1 MRAVNLLPKDE
12 TQRQR
17 KQTSWPAVIG
27 LAGAAVVIAALGAGL
42 LQSRGAVSGRQDEL
56 QSVSAE
62 LAAMPAAAERPADRS
77 AELAAER
84 TKRAAA
90 LAAAFSY
97 HVSWDRVLRRFALV
111 LPDDVWL
118 TSLTAAAPNIPGL
131 TGLTAPVAT
140 PGVAAPAPSGFTI
153 TGYTYSQEGVAR
165 LLARLSVLPD
175 LTNVQL
181 QTSAL
186 TDIGGRPVI
195 QFTILANVRAGG
207 SSS

>member
-1 MRAVNLLPKDE
+1 MRAVNLLPKDVN
-12 TQRQR
+12 QQKR
-17 KQTSWPAVIG
+17 KQTSWPTVIG

-42 LQSRGAVSGRQDEL
+42 LQARGSVADKQDEL

-62 LAAMPAAAERPADRS
+62 LAAMPAANQRPGDRS

-90 LAAAFSY
+90 LASAFSY

-118 TSLTAAAPNIPGL
+118 TSLTAAAPKTPGL
-131 TGLTAPVAT
+131 TSTPTATDPA
-140 PGVAAPAPSGFTI
+140 APSGFTI
-153 TGYTYSQEGVAR
+153 NGYTYSQEGVAR

-175 LTNVQL
+175 LTDVQL

-186 TDIGGRPVI
+186 TEIGDRPVI

-207 SSS
+207 STS

>member
-1 MRAVNLLPKDE
+1 MRAVNLLPKDVN
-12 TQRQR
+12 QQKR

-42 LQSRGAVSGRQDEL
+42 LQARGSVADKQDEL

-62 LAAMPAAAERPADRS
+62 LAAMPAANERPGDRS
-77 AELAAER
+77 AELATER

-90 LAAAFSY
+90 LTSAFSY

-118 TSLTAAAPNIPGL
+118 TTLTAAAPKTPGL
-131 TGLTAPVAT
+131 DTTTTASDSS
-140 PGVAAPAPSGFTI
+140 APTGFTI
-153 TGYTYSQEGVAR
+153 SGYTYSQESVAR

-175 LTNVQL
+175 LTDVQL

-186 TDIGGRPVI
+186 TEIGSRPVI

-207 SSS
+207 SAS

>member
-1 MRAVNLLPKDE
+1 MRAVNLLPKDVN
-12 TQRQR
+12 QQKR
-17 KQTSWPAVIG
+17 KQTSWPTVIG

-42 LQSRGAVSGRQDEL
+42 LQARGSVADKQDEL

-62 LAAMPAAAERPADRS
+62 LAAMPAANQRPGDRS

-90 LAAAFSY
+90 LASAFSY

-118 TSLTAAAPNIPGL
+118 TSLTAAAPKTPGL
-131 TGLTAPVAT
+131 TSTPTATDPS
-140 PGVAAPAPSGFTI
+140 APSGFTI
-153 TGYTYSQEGVAR
+153 NGYTYSQEGVAR

-175 LTNVQL
+175 LTDVQL

-186 TDIGGRPVI
+186 TEIGDRPVI

-207 SSS
+207 STS

>member
-1 MRAVNLLPKDE
+1 MRAVNLLPKDANH
-12 TQRQR
+12 QRKR

-42 LQSRGAVSGRQDEL
+42 LQARGNVSDKQDEL

-62 LAAMPAAAERPADRS
+62 LAAMPAANERPADRS

-90 LAAAFSY
+90 LASAFSY

-118 TSLTAAAPNIPGL
+118 TSLTAAAPKTPGL
-131 TGLTAPVAT
+131 TVPAAT
-140 PGVAAPAPSGFTI
+140 PEAAPSGFTI

-186 TDIGGRPVI
+186 TEIGERPVI

-207 SSS
+207 NAS

>member
-12 TQRQR
+12 AQRQR
-17 KQTSWPAVIG
+17 KQTSWPVVIG

-42 LQSRGAVSGRQDEL
+42 LQARGAVSGRQDEL

-90 LAAAFSY
+90 LASAFSY

-118 TSLTAAAPNIPGL
+118 ISLTAAAPKTPGL
-131 TGLTAPVAT
+131 TGLTAPAVT
-140 PGVAAPAPSGFTI
+140 PGAAPAPAGFTI

-186 TDIGGRPVI
+186 TDIGERPVI

>member
-12 TQRQR
+12 TQRSR
-17 KQTSWPAVIG
+17 KQTSWPVVIG
-27 LAGAAVVIAALGAGL
+27 LAGSAVVIAALGAGL
-42 LQSRGAVSGRQDEL
+42 LQTRGAVSERQDEL

-62 LAAMPAAAERPADRS
+62 LAAMPAAADKPADRT

-84 TKRAAA
+84 GKRAAA
-90 LAAAFSY
+90 LASAFTY

-118 TSLTAAAPNIPGL
+118 TSLTAKAPKIPG
-131 TGLTAPVAT
+131 PDVVAST
-140 PGVAAPAPSGFTI
+140 TDAAPSGFTI

-186 TDIGGRPVI
+186 TDIGERPVI

-207 SSS
+207 SPS

>member
-12 TQRQR
+12 AQRQR
-17 KQTSWPAVIG
+17 KQTSWPVVIG

-42 LQSRGAVSGRQDEL
+42 LQARGAVSGRQDEL

-62 LAAMPAAAERPADRS
+62 LAAMPVAAERPADRS

-84 TKRAAA
+84 TKRAVA
-90 LAAAFSY
+90 LASAFSY

-118 TSLTAAAPNIPGL
+118 TSLTAAAPKTPGL
-131 TGLTAPVAT
+131 TDLTAPAVT
-140 PGVAAPAPSGFTI
+140 PGTAPAPSGFTI

-165 LLARLSVLPD
+165 LLSRLSVLPD

-186 TDIGGRPVI
+186 TDIGERPVI

-207 SSS
+207 SFS